1 MKTHGGSMRHIGRKL
16 LAGAGL
22 MMVVGAMTAACTDLS
37 VPADDLGHI
46 KVLVVDSAT
55 NAGVG
60 GITTTLYLGDKTTKW
75 AELLTTGDGTGEFRQ
90 KDGGVPPA
98 TYLVFVDLTGKGY
111 QLAANETNFKSV
123 VAIAGQTAT
132 VTMKLHKG
140 LVGPPGG

>member
-1 MKTHGGSMRHIGRKL
+1 MRQLGRKV

-22 MMVVGAMTAACTDLS
+22 MMVAGAMTAACTDLS
-37 VPADDLGHI
+37 TPTDSLGHI
-46 KVLVVDSAT
+46 QVLIVYSAT

-60 GITTTLYLGDKTTKW
+60 GITTTLYTADKTTKW
-75 AELLTTGDGTGEFRQ
+75 AELLTTSDGTGEFRQ
-90 KDGGVPPA
+90 KDGGVPAA

-123 VAIAGQTAT
+123 RAIAGQTAA

-140 LVGPPGG
+140 LVTGPPGG